1 MPKASEAKA
10 RKNNRLTLGDKALI
24 TGVKVAATGMVVLG
38 LTVQGVR
45 EKLEDKGILKKDL
58 RNR

>member
-1 MPKASEAKA
+1 MSKGRKANPE
-10 RKNNRLTLGDKALI
+10 KNERLTVSDQVFISGL
-24 TGVKVAATGMVVLG
+24 KVAATGMIVLG

>member
-1 MPKASEAKA
+1 MPKSNEATA
-10 RKNNRLTLGDKALI
+10 RKNERLTLGDKAFI

-45 EKLEDKGILKKDL
+45 EKLEKKGILKKDL